1 MAGQQDGHP
10 GGPSTHPACRPYTG
24 CRTARG
30 PEGLETR
37 DPSAVVEPVRETA
50 ARPAVT
56 VAGLGRPADWMGR

>member
-1 MAGQQDGHP
+1 M
-10 GGPSTHPACRPYTG
+10 
-24 CRTARG
+24 ARG

-37 DPSAVVEPVRETA
+37 DPSVVVEPVRETA